1 MTRQKIEKE
10 LQKVR
15 QQLADLQKRE
25 QELDQQRQM
34 AEDAEKMKFIEKH
47 KISLEQLTLLNKL
60 SEEQL
65 TQLLQQRS
73 QKEDRNHE
81 EI

>member
-1 MTRQKIEKE
+1 MTREKIEKQ
-10 LQKVR
+10 LARVR
-15 QQLADLQKRE
+15 QQIADLQAKE
-25 QELDQQRQM
+25 KELEQQRQM

-47 KISLEQLTLLNKL
+47 KISLKQLTLLNKL

-65 TQLLQQRS
+65 AQLLQHKS
-73 QKEDRNHE
+73 QKEEMSHE